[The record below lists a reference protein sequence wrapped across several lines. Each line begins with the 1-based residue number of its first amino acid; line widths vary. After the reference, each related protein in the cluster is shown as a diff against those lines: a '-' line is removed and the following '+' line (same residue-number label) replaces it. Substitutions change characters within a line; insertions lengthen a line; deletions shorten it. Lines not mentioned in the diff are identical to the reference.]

1 MTVDVS
7 ESKVAEN
14 TLGLW
19 GGWALATG
27 AGMVL
32 GSLPYVF
39 ILDNLSLV
47 AALILIPVSAGFLVG
62 LFQWLVLRQYLTHSA
77 DWIVHEGAGW
87 SLGYALGL
95 ILIRALGETVLGAL
109 LAYAIFGGIIGVIQW
124 PVLRR
129 EIRHAVP
136 WVLANVAA
144 WAIGSYASQL
154 VLTLLVSDDVISQ
167 VVSTLTISGVTGLVA
182 GLITGL
188 TLVWTV
194 RQPEREPM
202 RVDEEGNHVSTR
214 T

>member
-1 MTVDVS
+1 MSVDVS
-7 ESKVAEN
+7 EAKVARN
-14 TLGLW
+14 PLGLW
-19 GGWALATG
+19 GGWALATA
-27 AGMVL
+27 AGMVF

-39 ILDNLSLV
+39 LLNNLSLV
-47 AALILIPVSAGFLVG
+47 VALILIPVSAGFLVG

-77 DWIVHEGAGW
+77 DWILHEGAGW

-95 ILIRALGETVLGAL
+95 IMIRALSETVLGAL
-109 LAYAIFGGIIGVIQW
+109 LAYAIFGAIIGAIQW

-136 WVLANVAA
+136 WVVANVAA
-144 WAIGSYASQL
+144 WAIGSYVSQL

-182 GLITGL
+182 GAITGL

-194 RQPEREPM
+194 RQPERGRI
-202 RVDEEGNHVSTR
+202 RVE
-214 T
+214 

>member
-1 MTVDVS
+1 
-7 ESKVAEN
+7 
-14 TLGLW
+14 
-19 GGWALATG
+19 
-27 AGMVL
+27 MVL

-39 ILDNLSLV
+39 ILDSLRLVV
-47 AALILIPVSAGFLVG
+47 ALVVIPVSAGFLVG
-62 LFQWLVLRQYLTHSA
+62 LFQWLVLRQYLTHSV
-77 DWIVHEGAGW
+77 DWILHEGAGW

-95 ILIRALGETVLGAL
+95 VLIRALSETLLGAL
-109 LAYAIFGGIIGVIQW
+109 LAYAVFGGIIGVIQW

-136 WVLANVAA
+136 WMLANVVA
-144 WAIGSYASQL
+144 WAVGSYVSQL
-154 VLTLLVSDDVISQ
+154 VLTLLVSNGVIGQ

-194 RQPEREPM
+194 RQPERGAM
-202 RVDEEGNHVSTR
+202 CVDEEGTDVSTR